1 VDLVVIF
8 EQETPLELIKR
19 VKPSILIKGADYR
32 LEDVVG
38 RKEVEAAG
46 GDVILVDLV
55 PGQSTTGLVRR
66 SAQSAPR
73 PLRSLKPAKS

>member
-1 VDLVVIF
+1 
-8 EQETPLELIKR
+8 
-19 VKPSILIKGADYR
+19 LIKGADYR
-32 LEDVVG
+32 REDVVG

-46 GDVILVDLV
+46 GDVILIDLV

-73 PLRSLKPAKS
+73 PHRSLKPAKS